1 MKSVPYDCIFNVD
14 TEDEVKTRVQKWG
27 NSLAIR
33 IPAGLAREAAMIEG
47 TAVDVDVENGSL
59 RIVRETDVPTLDELI
74 AAITE
79 DNRHEFVD
87 FGPPVGRELL

>member
-1 MKSVPYDCIFNVD
+1 M
-14 TEDEVKTRVQKWG
+14 KTRVQKWG

-33 IPAGLAREAAMIEG
+33 IPAGLAREAAMTEG
-47 TAVDVDVENGSL
+47 TAVDVDVENGNL
-59 RIVRETDVPTLDELI
+59 RIVREEAVPTLDELI

-79 DNRHEFVD
+79 ENRHERVD